1 MTKKIFEKSFLS
13 IFNSYPEIKLVYF
26 FGSRAK
32 NNYGPLSDYD
42 FAIFLDEKDK
52 KKMFKIKL
60 EMLDKISRALKTDK
74 VDIVILNILNA
85 PEMKYNII
93 TKRKLIF
100 EKEPFKILT
109 EPKILMEYF
118 DFRMNLSKYNLIK
131 T

>member
-93 TKRKLIF
+93 TQGKLIF